1 MLVEVNALALA
12 RFQDYREFLRALFAE
27 KQRLNARFS
36 FRKFSSVVGFK
47 SPNYLQMILDGRR
60 NLTPA
65 TAATIA
71 DRLKLSAAERAYFV
85 ALVKRAAA
93 VNDHERALAER
104 ERLGAL
110 KRMVAKDIPAAQK
123 EVFGRWF
130 YLLVRELFL
139 LKGASAD
146 PAWLSA
152 RLGGVIS
159 ETEARNAV
167 ELLLR
172 LGFLVASDT
181 GYKPAE
187 PVLDTD
193 DQQMQAVLMRDF
205 HSGLLRMWSENL
217 EHLGA
222 REQELGVLNIPL
234 DSRKIPELRRRI
246 RQFQDEII
254 GFVQDESNADCV
266 VQLGTYLIPFP
277 RGEGS

>member
-1 MLVEVNALALA
+1 MEVGALGLTQ
-12 RFQDYREFLRALFAE
+12 FQDYREFLRALFAD
-27 KQRLNARFS
+27 KRRLNARFS
-36 FRKFSSVVGFK
+36 FRKFSVVVGFK

-60 NLTPA
+60 NLTPS

-71 DRLKLSAAERAYFV
+71 NRLKLSAAEQAYFV
-85 ALVKRAAA
+85 ALVKRDAAE
-93 VNDHERALAER
+93 NDHERNLAER

-110 KRMVAKDIPAAQK
+110 KRIVAKDIPNAQK
-123 EVFGRWF
+123 EVFGKWF

-152 RLGGVIS
+152 RLGGAIS
-159 ETEARNAV
+159 ETEAANAV
-167 ELLLR
+167 ELLVR
-172 LGFLVASDT
+172 LGFLVVSDS

-187 PVLDTD
+187 PVLDTN
-193 DQQMQAVLMRDF
+193 DQQMQAALMREF
-205 HSGLLRMWSENL
+205 HSGLLRMWAQNL
-217 EHLGA
+217 DRLGP

-266 VQLGTYLIPFP
+266 VQLGTYLMPFP
-277 RGEGS
+277 KDESR